1 LRGRVVDAR
10 TGKPIAKVR
19 VIISGTDLSTTT
31 DDNGE
36 FTFDNLPSGNVD
48 LYLSNRANLPE
59 AILQRTQR
67 LHREETKTLPSRQ

>member
-31 DDNGE
+31 GDNGE
-36 FTFDNLPSGNVD
+36 FTFDIAVD

>member
-31 DDNGE
+31 GDNGE
-36 FTFDNLPSGNVD
+36 FTFDIAVRERRSLPQQSG
-48 LYLSNRANLPE
+48 
-59 AILQRTQR
+59 
-67 LHREETKTLPSRQ
+67 